1 MEELKIF
8 FSDLNEETQQRVLK
22 FYGIADPKEG
32 NFDSDIVPLFI
43 LECPEEGMGYGIQKQ
58 LLADGKTDDGR
69 SLSENQR

>member
-32 NFDSDIVPLFI
+32 TFDSDIVPLFI
-43 LECPEEGMGYGIQKQ
+43 LECPEEGM
-58 LLADGKTDDGR
+58 
-69 SLSENQR
+69 

>member
-32 NFDSDIVPLFI
+32 NFYSDIVPLFI
-43 LECPEEGMGYGIQKQ
+43 LECPAEGM
-58 LLADGKTDDGR
+58 
-69 SLSENQR
+69 

>member
-1 MEELKIF
+1 MEEFNNGRIENL

-43 LECPEEGMGYGIQKQ
+43 LECPDEEDVIWDTE
-58 LLADGKTDDGR
+58 AT
-69 SLSENQR
+69 SC

>member
-43 LECPEEGMGYGIQKQ
+43 LECPECVWQNKT
-58 LLADGKTDDGR
+58 LAKGP
-69 SLSENQR
+69 L

>member
-22 FYGIADPKEG
+22 FYGIADSKEG

-43 LECPEEGMGYGIQKQ
+43 LECPEEGM
-58 LLADGKTDDGR
+58 
-69 SLSENQR
+69 